1 MKKKLK
7 IKKVPKDD
15 LKKVKGGRDLS
26 AMNRDVALEE
36 VKANSDKGSSFKIQ
50 IMKKL

>member
-15 LKKVKGGRDLS
+15 LKKVKGGRDLT
-26 AMNRDVALEE
+26 MRDSLVAELEANHVQTPGIKINI
-36 VKANSDKGSSFKIQ
+36 VKNI
-50 IMKKL
+50 